1 MRRSKIVCT
10 LGPAVDSYEQLKALI
25 EAGMNVARF
34 NMSHGTHSE
43 HEERYHRVRQA
54 SGETGHAV
62 GVLVDLQGPKI
73 RLETFAE
80 GPVELVRGDEFTIT
94 TEDVPGDKSICGTT
108 YKGLPGDVSKG
119 DQILI
124 NDGNVELRVT
134 EVDGQRV
141 KTIVIEG
148 GVISDH
154 KGINLPG
161 TAVNV
166 PALSEKDVE
175 DLRFSLRMGCD
186 MVALSFVRDADD
198 VKDVHKV
205 MDEEGRRVPVI
216 AKVEKPQ
223 AVENMADV
231 VAAFDA
237 VMVARGDLAVE
248 YPLERVPM
256 VQKRLIELCRRNA
269 KPVIVAT
276 QMMESMITNSRPT
289 RAEASDVA
297 NAILDGA
304 DAVMLSAESSVG
316 AYPIETVK
324 TMSKIVTAAEEELL
338 AKGLQPLVPGKKP
351 RTQGGSVA
359 RAACEIADFLDGK
372 ALVAFTQSGDTAR
385 RLSRYRAKQPILAFT
400 TDESTRNQLTLSWGV
415 ESFLAP
421 FVETT
426 DAMVDHVD
434 AALLKLQRYNEG
446 DIMVITAGSPPVSP
460 ARPTWCGCTTWAG
473 RRTADA
479 ACSHMT
485 RAAFGRDAGAALSTV
500 TAERSRLI
508 LTTTGWCPAN
518 ECPPGARGSAQC
530 QRERNVLPCAIR
542 RAALFSALKG
552 AKSQS
557 SSTGSTQWTPDSS
570 PSPVR
575 WNVQCSATP
584 SRSTVRRKV
593 SDVRRVIPFTTAV
606 TACAPRSRCTARRG
620 RSWSPVCAQ
629 PQSFTPATLAPKA
642 SSDSGIAVR

>member
-10 LGPAVDSYEQLKALI
+10 LGPAVDSYDQLRALI

-34 NMSHGTHSE
+34 NMSHGSHAE
-43 HEERYHRVRQA
+43 HEDRYHRLRKA
-54 SGETGHAV
+54 AEDTGRAI
-62 GVLVDLQGPKI
+62 GVLADLQGPKI
-73 RLETFAE
+73 RLDTFAE
-80 GPVELVRGDEFTIT
+80 GPVELHRGDEFTIT

-108 YKGLPGDVSKG
+108 YKGLPGDVSMG

-124 NDGNVELRVT
+124 NDGNVELRVV
-134 EVDGQRV
+134 EVSGPRV
-141 KTIVIEG
+141 KTIVVEG
-148 GVISDH
+148 GVLSDH

-161 TAVNV
+161 AAVNV
-166 PALSEKDVE
+166 PALSEKDIE
-175 DLRFSLRMGCD
+175 DLRFALRMGCD
-186 MVALSFVRDADD
+186 LVALSFVRDAND

-205 MDEEGRRVPVI
+205 MDEEGHRVPVI

-223 AVENMADV
+223 AVANMEDV
-231 VAAFDA
+231 VMAFDG

-372 ALVAFTQSGDTAR
+372 ALVAFTKSGDTAR
-385 RLSRYRAKQPILAFT
+385 RLSRYRVCQPILAFT
-400 TDESTRNQLTLSWGV
+400 SEPATRNQLSLSWGV
-415 ESFLAP
+415 ESFVVPHADN
-421 FVETT
+421 T
-426 DAMVDHVD
+426 DAMVDLVD
-434 AALLKLQRYNEG
+434 GELLKLQRYNEG
-446 DIMVITAGSPPVSP
+446 DTMIITAGSPPGVP
-460 ARPTWCGCTTWAG
+460 GTTNMVRVHHLG
-473 RRTADA
+473 GE
-479 ACSHMT
+479 T
-485 RAAFGRDAGAALSTV
+485 RG
-500 TAERSRLI
+500 
-508 LTTTGWCPAN
+508 
-518 ECPPGARGSAQC
+518 
-530 QRERNVLPCAIR
+530 
-542 RAALFSALKG
+542 
-552 AKSQS
+552 
-557 SSTGSTQWTPDSS
+557 
-570 PSPVR
+570 
-575 WNVQCSATP
+575 
-584 SRSTVRRKV
+584 
-593 SDVRRVIPFTTAV
+593 
-606 TACAPRSRCTARRG
+606 
-620 RSWSPVCAQ
+620 
-629 PQSFTPATLAPKA
+629 
-642 SSDSGIAVR
+642 

>member
-34 NMSHGTHSE
+34 NFSHGSQAE
-43 HEERYHRVRQA
+43 HQERYDRVRKV
-54 SGETGHAV
+54 SEDTGRAV
-62 GVLVDLQGPKI
+62 GVLADLQGPKI

-108 YKGLPGDVSKG
+108 YKGLPGDVTKG
-119 DQILI
+119 DQVLI

-134 EVDGQRV
+134 EVEGPRV

-161 TAVNV
+161 AAVNV
-166 PALSEKDVE
+166 PALSEKDVD
-175 DLRFSLRMGCD
+175 DLRFALRMGCD
-186 MVALSFVRDADD
+186 MVALSFVRDAND

-223 AVENMADV
+223 AVENMAAV
-231 VAAFDA
+231 VDAFDA

-248 YPLERVPM
+248 YPLEKVPM
-256 VQKRLIELCRRNA
+256 VQKRLIEMCRRNA

-338 AKGLQPLVPGKKP
+338 SKGLQPLVPGKKP
-351 RTQGGSVA
+351 RTQGGAVA
-359 RAACEIADFLDGK
+359 RAACEIADFLGGR
-372 ALVAFTQSGDTAR
+372 ALIAFTQSGDTAR
-385 RLSRYRAKQPILAFT
+385 RLSRYRATQPILAFT
-400 TDESTRNQLTLSWGV
+400 TDPHTRNQLTLSWGV
-415 ESFLAP
+415 ESYIVP
-421 FVETT
+421 HVDNT
-426 DAMVDHVD
+426 DAMVDLVD
-434 AALLKLQRYNEG
+434 GELLKLNRYNEG
-446 DIMVITAGSPPVSP
+446 DTMVITAGSPPGVPGTTNMVRVHHLGGP
-460 ARPTWCGCTTWAG
+460 AR
-473 RRTADA
+473 D
-479 ACSHMT
+479 
-485 RAAFGRDAGAALSTV
+485 
-500 TAERSRLI
+500 
-508 LTTTGWCPAN
+508 
-518 ECPPGARGSAQC
+518 
-530 QRERNVLPCAIR
+530 
-542 RAALFSALKG
+542 
-552 AKSQS
+552 
-557 SSTGSTQWTPDSS
+557 
-570 PSPVR
+570 
-575 WNVQCSATP
+575 
-584 SRSTVRRKV
+584 
-593 SDVRRVIPFTTAV
+593 
-606 TACAPRSRCTARRG
+606 
-620 RSWSPVCAQ
+620 
-629 PQSFTPATLAPKA
+629 
-642 SSDSGIAVR
+642 